1 MLMKPTN
8 KWSRRQILKG
18 AGVALSLPWLETFA
32 PRTAKAQAAGAK
44 KRFLS
49 VYFPNGTAAYW
60 HPTGMGFKDGWK
72 LSPILEPAMSIK
84 SSLMVLQNVGYP
96 AGLRMCNPNHS
107 QLCAGLWT
115 CVQPDLNPAV
125 ARNAT
130 SVDQLIA
137 QHIGS
142 ATSLPSLQV
151 GCSTMNSYAD
161 THHPAHSRSISW
173 ASPTQPLYKLVSPQ
187 AVFDRL
193 VAGGVPMSTPGGNMN
208 PAPDPLAA
216 RRRAQKQSVLDYVK
230 ENATSINPQ
239 LGTSDRRKVDEFM
252 TSVRDLEK
260 RVAAPPMQIQ
270 TAMCTPLKRPTE
282 VYAVNSVPAGYN
294 RESHVVLMTDLVA
307 MAVICDITR
316 VVSYMIDDARS
327 DYAYTFLKLRNFT
340 AAGSTPSTMNVSN
353 GNIASGLSGYH
364 GLQHAGDTNDGF
376 ATIGHWNVQM
386 ATRLAEKLAAA
397 SEGGAG
403 SVLDNSTMVFG
414 SGMHGGNHRGI
425 DVPFAII
432 GGSGGVLK
440 KDYFSVGAG
449 EGFYAGDIHLTIM
462 QKVFGMPIQT
472 FGPPTTALLPEI
484 LA

>member
-1 MLMKPTN
+1 MNPDN
-8 KWSRRQILKG
+8 KFSRRKLLKG

-32 PRTAKAQAAGAK
+32 PRTARAQAAAVR
-44 KRFLS
+44 KRFVSL
-49 VYFPNGTAAYW
+49 YFPNGTAAYW
-60 HPTGMGFKDGWK
+60 HPTGMGFKDAWK
-72 LSPILEPAMSIK
+72 LSPILEPALPIK

-96 AGLRMCNPNHS
+96 PGLRMCSPNHS

-173 ASPTQPLYKLVSPQ
+173 ASPTQPLYKLVNPQ

-193 VAGGVPMSTPGGNMN
+193 VSGGGGMPTGMGNMN
-208 PAPDPLAA
+208 PTPDPVAV
-216 RRRAQKQSVLDYVK
+216 RRRAQKQSVLDFVK
-230 ENATSINPQ
+230 DNATAIHPQ

-260 RVAAPPMQIQ
+260 RVAQPAMQIPP
-270 TAMCTPLKRPTE
+270 AMCTPLTRPTQ

-294 RESHVVLMTDLVA
+294 REAHVMLMTDLVA
-307 MAVICDITR
+307 MAITCDITR
-316 VVSYMIDDARS
+316 VVSYMLDDARS
-327 DYAYTFLKLRNFT
+327 DYAYTFLKLREFT
-340 AAGSTPSTMNVSN
+340 AGGSTPSNMNVSN

-364 GLQHAGDTNDGF
+364 GLQHAGDTNNGF
-376 ATIGHWNVQM
+376 ATIGHWNVQR
-386 ATRLAEKLAAA
+386 ATDLATKLAAV
-397 SEGGAG
+397 SEGAAG
-403 SVLDNSTMVFG
+403 SVLDNTTIVFG

-425 DVPFAII
+425 DLPFAII
-432 GGSGGVLK
+432 GGSSGVLK

-449 EGFYAGDIHLTIM
+449 EGFYVGDIHLTIM
-462 QKVFGMPIQT
+462 QKVFGMNIQT
-472 FGPPTTALLPEI
+472 FGPPTTKILPEI